1 MDLGNLTYIIFPLYL
16 ILLYLTIYDK
26 YQYITMPLI
35 AFINILVIL
44 SVMYGTFE
52 PSNMITII
60 INLALI
66 GGLFYFFANQSIT
79 WLLSVLFIGAASMG
93 VENPIT
99 YFNNN
104 VSIISMSVL
113 SIAIIMAAVAVSK
126 IQSDISNTS
135 NNSIPLPK
143 TYREGFEEIKSALLA
158 CLGLTVIVLG
168 LNNTVVSGL
177 ENPSTESTESTGA
190 LTEQQGSVLGS
201 IFTMLIFVFS
211 MIYNGI
217 KTVISY
223 GITNIQYIINTIFNI
238 ISTIIIIM
246 PLSLFMNTDN
256 IKPSF
261 LNIIDTTASYI
272 MYFFNSFIRYSV
284 LLIVGILNIIY
295 QLYDMVIGS
304 QYSKAKSLYTSV
316 KPRSIKSVISLI
328 FVVSISAF
336 NLNMAISQLYNGF
349 KLIQLPS
356 MLNI

>member
-1 MDLGNLTYIIFPLYL
+1 MDLGNLAYIIFPLYL

-44 SVMYGTFE
+44 SVIYGTVE

-143 TYREGFEEIKSALLA
+143 TYREGFEEIKSALVA

-177 ENPSTESTESTGA
+177 EHPSTEAIVASTEP
-190 LTEQQGSVLGS
+190 QGSALGS
-201 IFTMLIFVFS
+201 IFTMLISVFS

-223 GITNIQYIINTIFNI
+223 GITSIQYIINTIFNVI
-238 ISTIIIIM
+238 GTIIILV

-256 IKPSF
+256 INSSF
-261 LNIIDTTASYI
+261 SNMIDTISSYI
-272 MYFFNSFIRYSV
+272 LYFFNSFIRYSV
-284 LLIVGILNIIY
+284 LLVVGILNIIY
-295 QLYDMVIGS
+295 QLYDMVISS
-304 QYSKAKSLYTSV
+304 QYSKAKSLYASV

-328 FVVSISAF
+328 FVVMISAF

-349 KLIQLPS
+349 KLIQLPN

>member
-1 MDLGNLTYIIFPLYL
+1 MDLGNLAYIIFPLYL

-44 SVMYGTFE
+44 SVIYGTVE

-143 TYREGFEEIKSALLA
+143 TYREGFEEIKSALVA

-177 ENPSTESTESTGA
+177 EHPSTEATGASTEP
-190 LTEQQGSVLGS
+190 QGSALGS
-201 IFTMLIFVFS
+201 IFTMLISVFS

-223 GITNIQYIINTIFNI
+223 GITSVQYIINTIFSVI
-238 ISTIIIIM
+238 GTIIILV

-256 IKPSF
+256 IKSSF
-261 LNIIDTTASYI
+261 SNMIDTISSYI
-272 MYFFNSFIRYSV
+272 LYFFNSFIRYSV
-284 LLIVGILNIIY
+284 LLVVGILNIIY

-316 KPRSIKSVISLI
+316 KPRSITSVISLI
-328 FVVSISAF
+328 FVVMISAF